1 MVGKLN
7 RQHENKA
14 VHSGSVGLTDPSKYN
29 IAASLSFSPNDIKD
43 DERED
48 LQEGI
53 AEKLLDIRSL

>member
-7 RQHENKA
+7 RQLGNKA

-29 IAASLSFSPNDIKD
+29 ITASLSFSPNDIKD

-53 AEKLLDIRSL
+53 DEKLLDIRSH